1 MHSSP
6 AIGRDGTIYVGSLDN
21 SLYAINPD
29 GSQKWEFET
38 GDERV
43 LLNYGHT
50 VGHAIEKVSGYGNY
64 LHGEA
69 VAIGMMAAA
78 GIAERLG
85 MIDRELVDR
94 QRRVLQSY
102 DLPVRGKGLDVDSL
116 IDATKS
122 DKKSRSGTIRWVL
135 LEGPGKATT
144 RRDVP
149 ENVVRESIEAIL
161 D

>member
-1 MHSSP
+1 V
-6 AIGRDGTIYVGSLDN
+6 AIKGEIVSAD
-21 SLYAINPD
+21 
-29 GSQKWEFET
+29 EFEN
-38 GDERV
+38 GDHRI

-50 VGHAIEKVSGYGNY
+50 IGHAIEKVSGYGTY

-85 MIDRELVDR
+85 MIDSELVER

-102 DLPVRGKGLDVDSL
+102 NLPITANDLNGDAL
-116 IDATKS
+116 IEATKS

-149 ENVVRESIEAIL
+149 NDVVRDAVQSVL